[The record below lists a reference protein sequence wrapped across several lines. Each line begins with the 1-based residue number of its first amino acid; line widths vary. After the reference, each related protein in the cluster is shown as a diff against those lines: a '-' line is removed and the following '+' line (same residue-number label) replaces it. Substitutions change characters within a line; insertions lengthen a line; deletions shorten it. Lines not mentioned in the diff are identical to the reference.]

1 MPGQYL
7 LNAPQFQNQPVDGV
21 LHVPHG
27 RRWIFVHEGTQLF
40 KCIRRA
46 HHLLLYFLPRKVFS
60 ALETSL
66 QPTHQ
71 NVVTQS
77 QAQSRDHFQA
87 RHVRIVYIEVTL
99 VTECDTPRRSAISS
113 LVRPLSSLARRSAA
127 LPVII
132 PKSVMLFSSQQV
144 NEVDALFHE
153 DQSGPFFFIHWEYS
167 LLHIVLEL
175 VSLISFYMCWLSTL
189 Y

>member
-27 RRWIFVHEGTQLF
+27 RRWVFVHEGTQFF
-40 KCIRRA
+40 KCIRRT
-46 HHLLLYFLPRKVFS
+46 HHLLLYFLPRKAFS

-77 QAQSRDHFQA
+77 QAQSRNHFQA
-87 RHVRIVYIEVTL
+87 RHIRIVYIEVT
-99 VTECDTPRRSAISS
+99 